1 MYIKKLLLA
10 NICLLISSQ
19 AVLAMNDNQN
29 VATSSGQLAQ
39 ITEQDKAASSERV
52 SALIDELEEVRPVD
66 SEERCFGCFGNVPK
80 KANEL
85 VYAVLNEKQKYGIS
99 EIDRQRLI
107 NCRKT
112 VFNSNSRT
120 VERVVL
126 STGYIGSG
134 IAAYSSLP
142 ETASCLQV
150 VGLAHIFSVIG
161 CLTGVACLACLH
173 DASPMGKVNRMDYM
187 FESALR
193 PEQNA
198 MSYDAVPA
206 AAQMGQISQ

>member
-29 VATSSGQLAQ
+29 VAASSGQLAQ

-66 SEERCFGCFGNVPK
+66 SEERCFGCFGNVPE

-107 NCRKT
+107 NCKKT
-112 VFNSNSRT
+112 TYKNNSRN
-120 VERVVL
+120 VERVVF
-126 STGYIGSG
+126 TTCIIGGFATASC
-134 IAAYSSLP
+134 LP
-142 ETASCLQV
+142 ETATCSQV
-150 VGLAHIFSVIG
+150 VGGASFFSFWG
-161 CLTGVACLACLH
+161 FLSGAACLACLH
-173 DASPMGKVNRMDYM
+173 DASPMGKVNQMDRL